1 MVLHAVGCLFSR
13 LISRRGP
20 GRQEGF
26 SLVEMMVVVALLAI
40 FAGVALPGFRYL
52 IESSRVQSGA
62 STLFRLLQASR
73 ADAVNTRQTLTLCPS
88 SGNLQWVVVR
98 ASTCGS
104 ITTTS
109 VSQRLDLPGSLSVS
123 SSVNN
128 LSFKPDGSAAAADLG
143 ISSSGTSK
151 AFNIKVA
158 ASGYISLQGA
168 TGQ

>member
-1 MVLHAVGCLFSR
+1 
-13 LISRRGP
+13 
-20 GRQEGF
+20 
-26 SLVEMMVVVALLAI
+26 MVVVALLAI

-73 ADAVNTRQTLTLCPS
+73 AEAVNTRQTLTLCPG

-98 ASTCGS
+98 ASTCAS
-104 ITTTS
+104 NASAS
-109 VSQRLDLPGSLSVS
+109 VSQRLDLPDSLSVS
-123 SSVNN
+123 SSVSN

-151 AFNIKVA
+151 AFSIKVA

>member
-1 MVLHAVGCLFSR
+1 MFLRAVGCSCSR
-13 LISRRGP
+13 PNLRRGP

-26 SLVEMMVVVALLAI
+26 SLVELMVVVALLAI

-52 IESSRVQSGA
+52 IESSRVQSAA

-73 ADAVNTRQTLTLCPS
+73 ADAVNSRQTLTLCPS

-98 ASTCGS
+98 ASTCVS
-104 ITTTS
+104 LTSTS

-123 SSVNN
+123 SSANA
-128 LSFKPDGSAAAADLG
+128 LSFKPDGTAAAVDLG

-168 TGQ
+168 TAQ

>member
-1 MVLHAVGCLFSR
+1 
-13 LISRRGP
+13 
-20 GRQEGF
+20 
-26 SLVEMMVVVALLAI
+26 MVVVALLAI

-62 STLFRLLQASR
+62 TTLYRLLQASR
-73 ADAVNTRQTLTLCPS
+73 ADAVNTRQTLTLCPA

-104 ITTTS
+104 LTSTS

-123 SSVNN
+123 SSANA
-128 LSFKPDGSAAAADLG
+128 LSFKPDGTAAAVDLG

>member
-1 MVLHAVGCLFSR
+1 MVLHAVGCSIFR
-13 LISRRGP
+13 PIVRRGP

-26 SLVEMMVVVALLAI
+26 SLVELMVAVALLAI

-62 STLFRLLQASR
+62 STLYRLLQASR
-73 ADAVNTRQTLTLCPS
+73 ADAVNSRQTLTLCPS

-104 ITTTS
+104 ITATS
-109 VSQRLDLPGSLSVS
+109 VGQRLDLPSSLSIS

-143 ISSSGTSK
+143 ISSDGTNK
-151 AFNIKVA
+151 AFSIKVA
-158 ASGYISLQGA
+158 ASGYISLQSA

>member
-1 MVLHAVGCLFSR
+1 MLLHTKGCPSPR
-13 LISRRGP
+13 LASWWGS

-26 SLVEMMVVVALLAI
+26 SLVELMVVVALLAI
-40 FAGVALPGFRYL
+40 FAAVAVPSFRTL

-62 STLFRLLQASR
+62 STLFRLLQSSR

-88 SGNLQWVVVR
+88 TGNLQWVVVR

-104 ITTTS
+104 NAT
-109 VSQRLDLPGSLSVS
+109 VGQRLDLPSSLSVS
-123 SSVNN
+123 SSVSN
-128 LSFKPDGSAAAADLG
+128 LSFKPDGTAATANLG

-151 AFNIKVA
+151 AFSIKVA

>member
-1 MVLHAVGCLFSR
+1 MSLHAVGCSFPRPDSW
-13 LISRRGP
+13 RGP

-62 STLFRLLQASR
+62 STLYRLLQASR

-104 ITTTS
+104 LASTL
-109 VSQRLDLPGSLSVS
+109 VSQRLDLPDSLSVS
-123 SSVNN
+123 SSVNT
-128 LSFKPDGSAAAADLG
+128 LSFKPDGTAAAADLG

-158 ASGYISLQGA
+158 ASGYINLQGA
-168 TGQ
+168 SAR

>member
-1 MVLHAVGCLFSR
+1 
-13 LISRRGP
+13 
-20 GRQEGF
+20 
-26 SLVEMMVVVALLAI
+26 VELMVVVALLAI

-62 STLFRLLQASR
+62 STLYRLLQASR

-88 SGNLQWVVVR
+88 GGNLQWVVVR
-98 ASTCGS
+98 ASSCGS
-104 ITTTS
+104 IVSTA

-123 SSVNN
+123 SSVST
-128 LSFKPDGSAAAADLG
+128 LSFKPDGSAAAADVG

-151 AFNIKVA
+151 AFSIKVA

-168 TGQ
+168 SSR

>member
-1 MVLHAVGCLFSR
+1 
-13 LISRRGP
+13 
-20 GRQEGF
+20 
-26 SLVEMMVVVALLAI
+26 MMVVVALLAI

-104 ITTTS
+104 VTATS

-151 AFNIKVA
+151 AFSIKVA

>member
-1 MVLHAVGCLFSR
+1 MVLHAVGCSFSR
-13 LISRRGP
+13 LTLRRGR

-26 SLVEMMVVVALLAI
+26 SLVELMVVVALLAI

-52 IESSRVQSGA
+52 IESSRVQSA
-62 STLFRLLQASR
+62 SSTLYRLLQASR

-104 ITTTS
+104 ITTAV
-109 VSQRLDLPGSLSVS
+109 VSQRLELPSSLSVS
-123 SSVNN
+123 SSISN

-151 AFNIKVA
+151 AFSIKVA
-158 ASGYISLQGA
+158 ASGYISLQG
-168 TGQ
+168 TSGQ

>member
-1 MVLHAVGCLFSR
+1 MSR
-13 LISRRGP
+13 LIVRRSP

-26 SLVEMMVVVALLAI
+26 SLVELMVVVALLAI

-73 ADAVNTRQTLTLCPS
+73 ADAVNTRQTLTLCPG

-98 ASTCGS
+98 ASNCGS

-123 SSVNN
+123 SSVSN
-128 LSFKPDGSAAAADLG
+128 LSFKPDGSAAAADVG

-151 AFNIKVA
+151 AFSIKVA

-168 TGQ
+168 AAR